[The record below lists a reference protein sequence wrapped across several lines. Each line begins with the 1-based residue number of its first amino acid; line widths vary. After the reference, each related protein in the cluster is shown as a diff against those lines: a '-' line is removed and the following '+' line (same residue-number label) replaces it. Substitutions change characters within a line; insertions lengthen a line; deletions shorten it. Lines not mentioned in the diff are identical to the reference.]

1 MHCASCGYVEA
12 IHDLGTRRC
21 PIETADKN
29 GRRGTFR
36 APPPPGPASWREVVA
51 ADFAA
56 RRAAD
61 EAAARPYE
69 PPPPPLIAARPP
81 TGPAEYAMSNR
92 GMSAVKLGRK
102 AREAGWHVE
111 PWYWMAHDGAEGC
124 ALRLA
129 KGPLRAV
136 ALWKRKAADVGGA
149 SGWQTD
155 TVYGWR
161 TDVERFP
168 TKMTHTDLEGLLR

>member
-1 MHCASCGYVEA
+1 MHCASCGYPETF
-12 IHDLGTRRC
+12 HDLGSQRC

-29 GRRGTFR
+29 GRRGTFKT
-36 APPPPGPASWREVVA
+36 PPPPGPASWREVVA
-51 ADFAA
+51 ADFA
-56 RRAAD
+56 RRKAAD
-61 EAAARPYE
+61 EAAAQPYE
-69 PPPPPLIAARPP
+69 PPAPPQIAARPP
-81 TGPAEYAMSNR
+81 YGPAEYATSNR

-102 AREAGWHVE
+102 ARELGWHVE
-111 PWYWMAHDGAEGC
+111 PWYWRAASGAEGC

-136 ALWKRKAADVGGA
+136 ALWKRPAAAAGTTA
-149 SGWQTD
+149 GWQTD

-168 TKMTHTDLEGLLR
+168 TQMTHTDLEGLIR